1 MEVFKII
8 KMSEQ
13 TTDLLKIYGVTTE
26 LFSFL
31 YPLEVLK
38 FQVLNQWMYTH
49 GVSRVQFYW
58 ER

>member
-1 MEVFKII
+1 
-8 KMSEQ
+8 MSEQ